1 MRAFGLFCRSAVS
14 GAALGA
20 APDMT
25 IIPPLARGLNPSFQG
40 RFSPEGGREVFLLDA
55 AAFETS

>member
-1 MRAFGLFCRSAVS
+1 
-14 GAALGA
+14 
-20 APDMT
+20 MT

-55 AAFETS
+55 VAFETS